1 MLLRTAHR
9 SHNCD
14 KFCPLFARPAM
25 LSAAIG
31 EFWMAVTAVFSLKEV
46 YERRKCCPNIVST
59 YDFRKHESPST
70 TSQATMHMPT
80 VLDEAQMKY
89 ESY

>member
-1 MLLRTAHR
+1 M
-9 SHNCD
+9 
-14 KFCPLFARPAM
+14 K
-25 LSAAIG
+25 
-31 EFWMAVTAVFSLKEV
+31 K
-46 YERRKCCPNIVST
+46 RKCCPNIVSPT

-70 TSQATMHMPT
+70 SQATMHMPS